1 MTLAMAPWGGQGY
14 FCSPR
19 SCCGGAL
26 AMAAP
31 LGEFPSCCSCSIFP
45 QNSPPCHVKM
55 CSDLQEM
62 KLQAHRHALEL
73 GLSRSWGGEGALHIP
88 GVGTGNV
95 PPLPEHPSA
104 GTPPSHPSH
113 SPRHSQ
119 FPLIQSNPCALRA
132 GRGSWVPVRAQCW
145 GCGDAVGWLG
155 WDLGLMFT
163 PPFRMALPGRK
174 VSVEQ
179 AQASSSFTIC
189 SASSSSSSS
198 CH

>member
-1 MTLAMAPWGGQGY
+1 MTVVSTVDLRPNPRCRFCYCFLHLESSREKAVTLAMAPWGGQGY

-45 QNSPPCHVKM
+45 QNSPPCLVKM

-73 GLSRSWGGEGALHIP
+73 GLSRSWGGEGALCIP

-95 PPLPEHPSA
+95 TPLLELPSA
-104 GTPPSHPSH
+104 GTPSFPPLPWPQTLPVPPHPK
-113 SPRHSQ
+113 
-119 FPLIQSNPCALRA
+119 QSLCPE
-132 GRGSWVPVRAQCW
+132 GRQG
-145 GCGDAVGWLG
+145 
-155 WDLGLMFT
+155 
-163 PPFRMALPGRK
+163 
-174 VSVEQ
+174 
-179 AQASSSFTIC
+179 
-189 SASSSSSSS
+189 
-198 CH
+198 